1 MSFPRKRE
9 TIWVPAF
16 AGTTTLQVVAM
27 SATLNRGQIGESRSN
42 LRAFAAGSITLLP
55 VFSNQILIRNL
66 A

>member
-1 MSFPRKRE
+1 MKQGAHAAPFF
-9 TIWVPAF
+9 F
-16 AGTTTLQVVAM
+16 AAM

-42 LRAFAAGSITLLP
+42 LRAFAAGSVTLLP